1 MKRYLFILLSVTMS
15 LINVSF
21 GEEVAF
27 ERSKKLS
34 YAPEVENS
42 IIRVAKKVCD
52 EVAPEYGTD
61 DLVPVIFSFPAMKD
75 HPVYKNR
82 KVLSVKFMKDSTDYL
97 EGELRRFDGGKVV
110 VADTYKRPRYV
121 VHVMMYEDNMEPICI
136 QDNHNR
142 AIIFDPSYAEFRKRY
157 PDTRLEPFTPPSTKP
172 GEIIVY

>member
-75 HPVYKNR
+75 
-82 KVLSVKFMKDSTDYL
+82 
-97 EGELRRFDGGKVV
+97 
-110 VADTYKRPRYV
+110 
-121 VHVMMYEDNMEPICI
+121 
-136 QDNHNR
+136 Q
-142 AIIFDPSYAEFRKRY
+142 
-157 PDTRLEPFTPPSTKP
+157 TK
-172 GEIIVY
+172 